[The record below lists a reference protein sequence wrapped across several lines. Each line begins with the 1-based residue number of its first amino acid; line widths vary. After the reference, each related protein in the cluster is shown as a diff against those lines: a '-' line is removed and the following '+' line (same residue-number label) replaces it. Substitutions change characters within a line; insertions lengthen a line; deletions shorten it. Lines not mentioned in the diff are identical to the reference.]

1 MSLVPGLPI
10 KCAENIAI
18 TSLFHNIP
26 LPPSSNFLDR
36 LSEDQYS
43 FSFDQERRVAGTLA
57 FLAHIRGNADYIP
70 AVCIEEDPAKGSL
83 NVILAINKTKFSDGD
98 DVLRCAQQGFDE
110 VFTLLARVSTD
121 NAIII
126 KNRIFYVIVSMCSPR
141 ILSRLRL
148 APSGRQK
155 MKRSFKDTLQE
166 LTIALTQVNQR
177 KLADRNLSEVVNLL
191 IDRVKEARKQVGSWF
206 RHQVTERLLEL
217 VESIYRIKQI
227 KLLQSIIGMI
237 PNIYMSPTARQSF
250 LNIVNKTSRYWE
262 AARFLYRT
270 AKKVPL
276 ARKMRTVPVHLPKEA
291 FKIPSTN
298 TYTPDLVKKVTEAS
312 PKGRQQKL
320 LKEICRNLGL
330 SEQEAKDK
338 FSRQVK
344 NTLTKAKIHAE
355 VQIIAYCE
363 SRSQLVLPRVICS
376 SKDACFLCNLFIK
389 VYGKTNTPRSH
400 GRLYP
405 GWRLPCL
412 PQIEEVERRFCQSL
426 QKNFLDTCTSVL
438 SGKRQML
445 HPEPI
450 ESTLFTLPAS
460 DSTLLAITSLGGSD
474 LKDVGLTPHE
484 TTSFRPEQDRAP
496 DSGTSKVSNHDC
508 QVVES
513 VDKSSSGVFGN
524 ISPSEMSKLYSA
536 GPLEIIIEGLA
547 GSRSVS
553 YHIEWLGEEETSKT
567 REVGFLVDIEDID
580 EITLDGYNPLYVTIR
595 GAILRLSW
603 TSERR

>member
-1 MSLVPGLPI
+1 MSPASDLTI

-26 LPPSSNFLDR
+26 LPPSSNLPDR
-36 LSEDQYS
+36 LPEDQYA
-43 FSFDQERRVAGTLA
+43 FSFDQERKVAGTLA
-57 FLAHIRGNADYIP
+57 FLAHIRGNADFIP
-70 AVCIEEDPAKGSL
+70 AVCIEEDLTKGSL
-83 NVILAINKTKFSDGD
+83 NVILAINKARVSDGD

-110 VFTLLARVSTD
+110 IFALLARVSTD
-121 NAIII
+121 NTIII
-126 KNRIFYVIVSMCSPR
+126 KNRIFHVIVSMCSPR

-155 MKRSFKDTLQE
+155 MKRPFKDTLQE

-177 KLADRNLSEVVNLL
+177 KLADENISKAVNLL
-191 IDRVKEARKQVGSWF
+191 IDRVKEARKQVDSWF
-206 RHQVTERLLEL
+206 RYQVTERLLEL
-217 VESIYRIKQI
+217 VESIHRIKQL
-227 KLLQSIIGMI
+227 KLLQSVVGMI
-237 PNIYMSPTARQSF
+237 PNIYMSPTSRQSF
-250 LNIVNKTSRYWE
+250 LNIVNKISRYWE

-276 ARKMRTVPVHLPKEA
+276 ARKMRTVPVRLPKEA
-291 FKIPSTN
+291 FIIPSTSP
-298 TYTPDLVKKVTEAS
+298 YTPDLLKKVTEAS

-320 LKEICRNLGL
+320 LVEICRKLGL

-344 NTLTKAKIHAE
+344 NTLTQAKIHAE

-389 VYGKTNTPRSH
+389 EYGKIHTPRSH

-426 QKNFLDTCTSVL
+426 QNNFIETCTSLL
-438 SGKRQML
+438 SGRRQIL

-450 ESTLFTLPAS
+450 ESTLFTLPGS
-460 DSTLLAITSLGGSD
+460 DSTFLA
-474 LKDVGLTPHE
+474 
-484 TTSFRPEQDRAP
+484 TTS
-496 DSGTSKVSNHDC
+496 SKVSNYEC
-508 QVVES
+508 QVMKS
-513 VDKSSSGVFGN
+513 VNKSVTVSNPSDIPGPCSQQASCELQSSSIILQGSGVFGN
-524 ISPSEMSKLYSA
+524 SGPSGKSKLYSA
-536 GPLEIIIEGLA
+536 GPLEIIVEGLT

-553 YHIEWLGEEETSKT
+553 YHIEWLGEEEANKT
-567 REVGFLVDIEDID
+567 REVGFIVDIENID
-580 EITLDGYNPLYVTIR
+580 EITLDGHNPLYVTAR

-603 TSERR
+603 TSERH